1 MRILISLVIFC
12 LSAAAIQAVEIS
24 RSSIP
29 AQQGSIIIVTL
40 DNDKT
45 ASDVIFF
52 DDKKYPLSG
61 NKGYIP
67 IPAYLNTGS
76 HSIKFN
82 DTTTTIDILS
92 GHFRSE
98 NINLPKSKKTETK
111 KKDFPKATK
120 DVYGALSKYN
130 KDISYIDNF
139 IMPLEGE
146 IIEPFGTKRTLDHKI
161 DWGYHGGVDLS
172 ADAGTPIHASNG
184 GIVELS
190 DNLPVYGNVVVINH
204 GQGFATIYMHM
215 KESHVAE
222 GDKVEKGEVIG
233 LVGSTGLSTGPHL
246 HWGLYLHGVKVDPIR
261 WLAQQQKAANNVAK
275 N

>member
-1 MRILISLVIFC
+1 MRTILTILIISITIT
-12 LSAAAIQAVEIS
+12 AAQAIEIS

-29 AQQGSIIIVTL
+29 AQQGGIIIVTL
-40 DNDKT
+40 DGDKT
-45 ASDVIFF
+45 ASDAIFF
-52 DDKKYPLSG
+52 DDKKYPVSG

-67 IPAYLNTGS
+67 VPAYLNTGS
-76 HSIKFN
+76 HAIRFN
-82 DTTTTIDILS
+82 GITTNIDITS

-111 KKDFPKATK
+111 KQDFPKATK
-120 DVYGALSKYN
+120 DVYGALTRYN
-130 KDISYIDNF
+130 KEISYIDNF

-184 GIVELS
+184 GIIELS

-215 KESHVAE
+215 QESHVAE
-222 GDKVEKGEVIG
+222 GDSVEKGQVIG

-261 WLAQQQKAANNVAK
+261 WLAQQQKAADNVAK
-275 N
+275 K